1 MSSGLPLCT
10 DRSGAEISEGRN
22 DTGTVY
28 NCALINSGLSPLF
41 HFRVFDHL
49 PKHCLNIILVK
60 YKCEQLHNLL
70 IRQNVRSLNELLQ
83 HTSVTAKSV
92 RPLGAGQMFYLMLL
106 DFDLVLVELF
116 SLCSFLNI
124 ESKLR
129 QRFLFIYYIT
139 AFQFLAKEKRSADLG

>member
-1 MSSGLPLCT
+1 MTSGFPLCT

-41 HFRVFDHL
+41 HFHVFDHL

-116 SLCSFLNI
+116 FCAPFSTSNRSSDRDF
-124 ESKLR
+124 
-129 QRFLFIYYIT
+129 FLFITSPPFNFGQKKSDQPI
-139 AFQFLAKEKRSADLG
+139 